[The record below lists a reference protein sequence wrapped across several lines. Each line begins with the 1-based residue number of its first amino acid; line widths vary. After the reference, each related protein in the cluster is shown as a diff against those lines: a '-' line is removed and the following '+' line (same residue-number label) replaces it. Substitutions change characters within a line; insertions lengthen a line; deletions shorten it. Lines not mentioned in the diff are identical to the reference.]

1 MSVFRRIEQSLETT
15 FERGF
20 RRAFKSQLQPVE
32 LARKLAREMDL
43 NKTISVAKVY
53 VPNEYTVHLSPDDY
67 ESFRSYEGTLC
78 QELATYLE
86 AHARGSGFSLVAPP
100 TVLITTDDD
109 LRGGEFGISCRMVDP
124 PVVPAAPEAPASGTP
139 AADAAPPLAAPAV
152 PGPEAFPEDAIGAVP
167 TPVVPAAPVVAAN
180 AALAGV
186 SGTQVI
192 SAADAQ
198 ESGIHPETMAL
209 ILNGSRIVLT
219 KRITTIGRSRERD
232 VVVGDANVSRQHCEI
247 RHVGYDYFLID
258 TDSTNGVS
266 VNGRPVTR
274 HALANGDVITMG
286 ATEIRVEVS

>member
-43 NKTISVAKVY
+43 HKTISVAKVY
-53 VPNEYTVHLSPDDY
+53 VPNEYTVYLAPQDH
-67 ESFRSYEGTLC
+67 ESFASYEATLTA
-78 QELATYLE
+78 ELATYLE
-86 AHARGSGFSLVAPP
+86 AHARGNGFSLVAAP
-100 TVLITTDDD
+100 TVALTTDSE
-109 LRGGEFGISCRMVDP
+109 LRAGEFGIGCRMADP
-124 PVVPAAPEAPASGTP
+124 PPASEVPADVAG
-139 AADAAPPLAAPAV
+139 DGAAPA
-152 PGPEAFPEDAIGAVP
+152 PGDSLGAIP
-167 TPVVPAAPVVAAN
+167 TPVVATPIPPAAAVAAAN
-180 AALAGV
+180 PALAGV

-198 ESGIHPETMAL
+198 ESGLHPETMTLIINGERVAL
-209 ILNGSRIVLT
+209 A
-219 KRITTIGRSRERD
+219 KRVTSLGRSRERD
-232 VVVGDANVSRQHCEI
+232 VVVPDPNVSRQHCEI

-258 TDSTNGVS
+258 LDSTNGVS

-274 HALANGDVITMG
+274 HALADGDVITMG

>member
-53 VPNEYTVHLSPDDY
+53 VPNEYTVHLSPQDH
-67 ESFRSYEGTLC
+67 ESFSSYETTLTH
-78 QELATYLE
+78 ELATYLE

-100 TVLITTDDD
+100 TVAIVTDTD
-109 LRGGEFGISCRMVDP
+109 LRAGEFGISCRMADAPATPAGQTP
-124 PVVPAAPEAPASGTP
+124 PEPSPAAAGDADVPAPDDS
-139 AADAAPPLAAPAV
+139 L
-152 PGPEAFPEDAIGAVP
+152 GAVP
-167 TPVVPAAPVVAAN
+167 TPVATPPAPVASAN

-198 ESGIHPETMAL
+198 ASGLHPETMTL
-209 ILNGSRIVLT
+209 VLDGERIPLT
-219 KRITTIGRSRERD
+219 KRVTSLGRSRERD
-232 VVVGDANVSRQHCEI
+232 IVVADPNVSRQHCEI

-258 TDSTNGVS
+258 LDSTNGVS

-286 ATEIRVEVS
+286 ATQIRVEVS

>member
-20 RRAFKSQLQPVE
+20 RRAFKTQLQPVE

-53 VPNEYTVHLSPDDY
+53 VPNEYTVHLSPQDH
-67 ESFRSYEGTLC
+67 EAFSSYEATLTH
-78 QELATYLE
+78 ELATYLE

-100 TVLITTDDD
+100 TVAITTDHD
-109 LRGGEFGISCRMVDP
+109 LRNGEFGISCRMAD
-124 PVVPAAPEAPASGTP
+124 APAVEP
-139 AADAAPPLAAPAV
+139 AAPAV
-152 PGPEAFPEDAIGAVP
+152 EPVAAAPAYTPTPSDDAGVPLPDDSLGAVP
-167 TPVVPAAPVVAAN
+167 TPVGVPPATPVASAN
-180 AALAGV
+180 PALAGV

-198 ESGIHPETMAL
+198 ASGLRPETMTL
-209 ILNGSRIVLT
+209 VLNGERIPLT
-219 KRITTIGRSRERD
+219 QRVTSLGRSRERD
-232 VVVGDANVSRQHCEI
+232 IVVPDPNVSRQHCEI

-258 TDSTNGVS
+258 LDSTNGVS
-266 VNGRPVTR
+266 VNGRPITR

-286 ATEIRVEVS
+286 ATQIRVEVS

>member
-53 VPNEYTVHLSPDDY
+53 VPNEYTVHLSPQDH
-67 ESFRSYEGTLC
+67 EAFSSYEATLTH
-78 QELATYLE
+78 ELATYLE
-86 AHARGSGFSLVAPP
+86 AHARGSGFSLVATP
-100 TVLITTDDD
+100 TVAMTTDPD
-109 LRGGEFGISCRMVDP
+109 LRGGEFGISCRMADA
-124 PVVPAAPEAPASGTP
+124 PAPAPIPTPTPSSPDADAEAPTP
-139 AADAAPPLAAPAV
+139 DDSL
-152 PGPEAFPEDAIGAVP
+152 GAMP
-167 TPVVPAAPVVAAN
+167 TPVVASAAPVASAN
-180 AALAGV
+180 PALAGV

-198 ESGIHPETMAL
+198 ASGLHPETMTL
-209 ILNGSRIVLT
+209 ILNGERIPLT
-219 KRITTIGRSRERD
+219 KRVTSLGRSRERD
-232 VVVGDANVSRQHCEI
+232 VVVVDPNVSRQHCEI

-258 TDSTNGVS
+258 LDSTNGVS

-274 HALANGDVITMG
+274 HALADGDVITMG
-286 ATEIRVEVS
+286 ATQIRVEVS